1 MPPRRPLER
10 LARAAAGPA
19 YPLLGEG
26 GGGLAPRRATP
37 ARYQRLLLRAGR
49 QFTSRSSARPCMTV
63 NYRGGLSFVPGKSSG
78 VFLLV
83 CRCFVQTTGFPL
95 ENIALLCDDIVHCN
109 RQPTYQTA
117 YKLFIVTYC

>member
-1 MPPRRPLER
+1 LWEKEAVDCHPDEPRQRC
-10 LARAAAGPA
+10 ARVTND
-19 YPLLGEG
+19 LFCEQG
-26 GGGLAPRRATP
+26 GGV
-37 ARYQRLLLRAGR
+37 
-49 QFTSRSSARPCMTV
+49 F
-63 NYRGGLSFVPGKSSG
+63 FVPGKSSG